1 MEMEQA
7 APTYVGAALRRLR
20 DGYSWGSQR
29 RSFALLRTTG
39 ARRGP
44 PCGVMIHKT
53 GRKILRAAQDDGR
66 AALAFPSPYGLKAV
80 T

>member
-39 ARRGP
+39 ARRWRFRRRG
-44 PCGVMIHKT
+44 
-53 GRKILRAAQDDGR
+53 AS
-66 AALAFPSPYGLKAV
+66 SPYGLKAV